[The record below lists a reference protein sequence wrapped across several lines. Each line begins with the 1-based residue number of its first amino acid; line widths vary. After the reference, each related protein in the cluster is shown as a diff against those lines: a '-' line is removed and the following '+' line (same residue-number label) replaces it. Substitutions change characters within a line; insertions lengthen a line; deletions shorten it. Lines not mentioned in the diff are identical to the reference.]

1 MAAVTQGCKL
11 FWSTDSGS
19 TYTQVTG
26 VTQVVVPEIS
36 KERIECTDL
45 DSPTKEYLA
54 GLGDSSAATY
64 PLNFSAIDTSH
75 KAMLVLES
83 SSATVK
89 WKVELVETGLSTVT
103 TAVYDG
109 FVEKLSITGST
120 NSKQEGSL
128 VVQPIAGNTY
138 AHTVVA
144 ES

>member
-1 MAAVTQGCKL
+1 MAVVSQGCKL

-26 VTQVVVPEIS
+26 VTTVMIPEIS

-45 DSPTKEYLA
+45 DSTTKEYLA

-64 PLNFSAIDTSH
+64 PVNFDATDTSH
-75 KAMLVLES
+75 QAMLVLES
-83 SSATVK
+83 SSDEVK
-89 WKVELVETGLSTVT
+89 WKVELVESGLSTVT

-109 FVEKLSITGST
+109 YVEKLSVSGAT

-128 VVQPIAGNTY
+128 VVQPSAGNTY